1 MDTRRTFL
9 TLAAI
14 PLLLVPLGCAGPMED
29 ELPTPDAPVDRDAAT
44 PMQGRLVELSVPA
57 EHASTEQMAA
67 LVEHIESQAD
77 VAQAKAAVRKS
88 SASGDA
94 ELTVELWG
102 HDMPTDQQLA
112 EAVQTEFPYVAQ
124 VDVSS
129 LDGEAAT
136 PPLPDV
142 GLSPEA
148 LRQQIIDDLRAKGVQ
163 GEIDVQITDHPD
175 GRREV
180 DVQVHDDQSPPA

>member
-14 PLLLVPLGCAGPMED
+14 PLLLVPLGCAGPVED
-29 ELPTPDAPVDRDAAT
+29 ELPTPDASADRDAAA
-44 PMQGRLVELSVPA
+44 PMQGRRVELWVPA
-57 EHASTEQMAA
+57 AHASTEQIAT

-102 HDMPTDQQLA
+102 HDMPADQQLA
-112 EAVQTEFPYVAQ
+112 QAVQTEFPYVAQ

-129 LDGEAAT
+129 LDEEPAT
-136 PPLPDV
+136 PPLEGVDLPPD
-142 GLSPEA
+142 A

-180 DVQVHDDQSPPA
+180 DVQVHDDQPPPA